1 MVVVLA
7 PPAVAQA
14 AVRYAEPGGN
24 GPAASCPEADPCEIQ
39 AAVENGMGT
48 PGDEV
53 ILRPGT
59 YDLGGGTLDVDFDT
73 VLHGAAG
80 SPPPRIVSSGA
91 VVYVLE
97 ASVVRDV
104 TIESTSPGSLALT
117 AFGSATVERVT
128 AIATDGGS
136 RACILTSWEIL
147 RDSVC
152 WSQEA
157 VALEADLTSGPIRN
171 VTAVGGTFGILA
183 NAEAPET
190 VAIDAVNVIA
200 RGETADVRTQGAGT
214 ATVSLGSSNYATESQ
229 GAGAITDPG
238 TAFNQTSPP
247 LFANALVGDFHQL
260 PGSPTVNS
268 GNVIA
273 GQLGTADVD
282 GEGRIQG
289 ASIDIGA
296 DELDEIAPETTITK
310 APKNRVKTK
319 KRRKRATIM
328 FEADDPAASFA
339 CSLDRKPFAP
349 CTSPF
354 TKRVKKGRHRFE
366 VAATDAAGNAD
377 QTPDDA
383 RWKLKRKRER

>member
-1 MVVVLA
+1 MHPHLLGD
-7 PPAVAQA
+7 PPRQRLLVS
-14 AVRYAEPGGN
+14 GG
-24 GPAASCPEADPCEIQ
+24 GRAR
-39 AAVENGMGT
+39 G
-48 PGDEV
+48 
-53 ILRPGT
+53 RP
-59 YDLGGGTLDVDFDT
+59 DLGPD
-73 VLHGAAG
+73 
-80 SPPPRIVSSGA
+80 SK
-91 VVYVLE
+91 
-97 ASVVRDV
+97 RDRGRRDLRH
-104 TIESTSPGSLALT
+104 SRQRRG
-117 AFGSATVERVT
+117 RR
-128 AIATDGGS
+128 DGGDRRRQRDRS
-136 RACILTSWEIL
+136 R
-147 RDSVC
+147 
-152 WSQEA
+152 
-157 VALEADLTSGPIRN
+157 
-171 VTAVGGTFGILA
+171 
-183 NAEAPET
+183 
-190 VAIDAVNVIA
+190 
-200 RGETADVRTQGAGT
+200 ETADVRTQGAGT
-214 ATVSLGSSNYATESQ
+214 ASVSLGSSNYATESQ
-229 GAGAITDPG
+229 GADAITDPG

-247 LFANALVGDFHQL
+247 LFANGLVGDFHQL

-273 GQLGTADVD
+273 SQLGTADVD

-319 KRRKRATIM
+319 KRRKRATIR

-354 TKRVKKGRHRFE
+354 TKKVKKGRHRFE